1 MNLFPRLGEALMK
14 VTSIDAIDQ
23 LEQRDPDA
31 ARSEGR
37 ECLDAIRPCMTSLGR
52 AFSGVVAIGAIAAG
66 EPHAVLVLVPS
77 AQGTLHSVG
86 AKAALRDLALI
97 CANLPHDLQDVFD
110 AALVK
115 EKARRLRQ
123 AARLAGG
130 AEKRSE

>member
-1 MNLFPRLGEALMK
+1 MARL
-14 VTSIDAIDQ
+14 TSIDEADR
-23 LEQRDPDA
+23 LLQRDPDA

-37 ECLDAIRPCMTSLGR
+37 ECLRAIRPCMTSLGR

-77 AQGTLHSVG
+77 AQGSLHSVG

-97 CANLPHDLQDVFD
+97 CAHLPPDLQDVFD

-115 EKARRLRQ
+115 EKARRLRED
-123 AARLAGG
+123 ARLAAG